1 MEGNMSRI
9 GRLPIKLD
17 DKVKVAVAG
26 RRVNF
31 EGPKGKLSVDLP
43 NPRITIQVKDGIVT
57 VDRPD
62 DSRDSRSLHGLT
74 RALLANAAKGVST
87 GFERKLDIRGVGFRA
102 EVKGKQV
109 HLSLGYSHP
118 VVFDLPEGVTA
129 EPDRAARTE
138 DGLPT
143 IGLTLRSANR
153 DLLGQTA
160 VKIRALRP
168 PEPYKGKGIKYSDE
182 RVRRKEG
189 KTGTA

>member
-1 MEGNMSRI
+1 MSRI
-9 GRLPIKLD
+9 GRMPIKLD

-26 RRVNF
+26 RRVSF

-74 RALLANAAKGVST
+74 RALLANAARGVST